1 MQNIFVGNL
10 ATNTSELTLQTLFE
24 AFGQVLSVKVVND
37 RDTAASRGFAF
48 IEMSSDA
55 EAQAA
60 IAALNGTVIDGR
72 RLNVN
77 EARPKDVNS
86 SNVQQQ
92 MRRHRDHR
100 Y

>member
-10 ATNTSELTLQTLFE
+10 ATNTSEQTLRTLFE
-24 AFGQVLSVKVVND
+24 AFGQVLSVKLVND
-37 RDTAASRGFAF
+37 RDTATPRGFAF

-55 EAQAA
+55 EAKAA
-60 IAALNGTVIDGR
+60 IAALNGTSIDGR
-72 RLNVN
+72 RVNVN
-77 EARPKDVNS
+77 EARPKEIDPNS
-86 SNVQQQ
+86 VHQK

>member
-10 ATNTSELTLQTLFE
+10 SISTSEQELRTLFE
-24 AFGQVLSVKVVND
+24 AIGQVLSVTVVND
-37 RDTAASRGFAF
+37 RDTATPRGFAF
-48 IEMSSDA
+48 IEMSGDA

-60 IAALNGTVIDGR
+60 IKALNGTIIDGR
-72 RLNVN
+72 RVNVN
-77 EARPKDVNS
+77 QARLKKSAAS
-86 SNVQQQ
+86 SIQKQ